1 MRYLCGAKEKSVSQ
15 KALLALCIA
24 ILLPVVCYFV
34 VKGVSR
40 DALRM
45 PPHYYP
51 EQIIDKIK
59 DGKRVN
65 DTIWHQ
71 VANVT
76 LTNQLG
82 DTVSLQ
88 QLRGKIVVAD
98 FFFTHCP
105 SICPYLTRNM
115 KGLQDAL
122 KMKDVTKRVDTSF
135 VQFLSFS
142 IDPKRDSVAQLK
154 KYADHFGV
162 NPDVWWLL
170 TGPKKTI
177 YDFALNEVKLGLQ
190 DGEGVDS
197 NFIHTSKFVVLDK
210 KGVVR
215 GYYDGLDTASL
226 SHLAE
231 DITLLMLEK
240 EKGEPSPVLAQL
252 KGLWPI
258 YIAVIV
264 AVVLFVWIT
273 RRPSKEPKY

>member
-1 MRYLCGAKEKSVSQ
+1 VRYLCAAKENIVSQ

-24 ILLPVVCYFV
+24 IFLPLVSYFI

-40 DALRM
+40 DAIHM
-45 PPHYYP
+45 PQRYYP
-51 EQIIDKIK
+51 DEIVETVKN
-59 DGKRVN
+59 GKKVN

-71 VANVT
+71 VGNIT
-76 LTNQLG
+76 LQNQLG
-82 DTVSLQ
+82 ETVSLHD
-88 QLRGKIVVAD
+88 LRGKIVVAD
-98 FFFTHCP
+98 YFFTHCP
-105 SICPYLTRNM
+105 SICPFLTKNM

-122 KMKDVTKRVDTSF
+122 KMKDVTKRIDTSF
-135 VQFLSFS
+135 VHFVSFTV
-142 IDPKRDSVAQLK
+142 DPERDSVAAIK
-154 KYADHFGV
+154 RYSDHFGV
-162 NPDVWWLL
+162 NSDVWWML

-197 NFIHTSKFVVLDK
+197 NFIHTQKFVVLDK

-215 GYYDGLDTASL
+215 GYYDGLDTAAL
-226 SHLAE
+226 SRLAE

-240 EKGEPSPVLAQL
+240 DKNEASPVLTQL
-252 KGLWPI
+252 KGLWPV

-273 RRPSKEPKY
+273 RKPAKEPKF

>member
-1 MRYLCGAKEKSVSQ
+1 VRYLCAAKDKIVSQ

-24 ILLPVVCYFV
+24 IFLPVISYFI

-40 DALRM
+40 DAIHM
-45 PPHYYP
+45 PRRYYSD
-51 EQIIDKIK
+51 EIIESVKN
-59 DGKRVN
+59 GKKVS

-71 VANVT
+71 VGNIT
-76 LTNQLG
+76 LQNQLG
-82 DTVSLQ
+82 ETVSLHD
-88 QLRGKIVVAD
+88 LRGKIVVVD
-98 FFFTHCP
+98 YFFTHCP
-105 SICPYLTRNM
+105 SICPFLTKNM

-122 KMKDVTKRVDTSF
+122 KMKDVTKRIDTSF
-135 VQFLSFS
+135 VHFVSFTV
-142 IDPKRDSVAQLK
+142 DPERDTVAAIRR
-154 KYADHFGV
+154 YADHFGV
-162 NPDVWWLL
+162 NSDVWWML

-197 NFIHTSKFVVLDK
+197 NFIHTQKFVVLDR

-215 GYYDGLDTASL
+215 GYYDGLDTTAL
-226 SHLAE
+226 SRLAE

-240 EKGEPSPVLAQL
+240 EKNEASPVLAQL
-252 KGLWPI
+252 KDLWPI

-273 RRPSKEPKY
+273 RKPAKEPKF

>member
-1 MRYLCGAKEKSVSQ
+1 MNQ

-24 ILLPVVCYFV
+24 ILLPVVSYFL

-40 DALRM
+40 DAIHM

-51 EQIIDKIK
+51 DDVVEKVV
-59 DGKRVN
+59 DGKRIS
-65 DTIWHQ
+65 DTIWHK
-71 VANVT
+71 VANIS
-76 LTNQLG
+76 LRNQLG
-82 DTVSLQ
+82 DSVSLDQ
-88 QLRGKIVVAD
+88 VRGKIIVAD
-98 FFFTHCP
+98 FFFTRCP

-142 IDPKRDSVAQLK
+142 VDPERDSVVALK
-154 KYADHFGV
+154 HYADRYGV

-170 TGPKKTI
+170 TGTKKTI

-197 NFIHTSKFVVLDK
+197 NFIHTEKFVVLDR
-210 KGVVR
+210 KGIVR
-215 GYYDGLDTASL
+215 GYYNGLDTASL
-226 SHLAE
+226 SKLAE

-240 EKGEPSPVLAQL
+240 DKNEPSAVFQQL

-258 YIAVIV
+258 YIAVIIG
-264 AVVLFVWIT
+264 VVVFVWIT
-273 RRPSKEPKY
+273 RRPRHEPKL

>member
-1 MRYLCGAKEKSVSQ
+1 MSQ
-15 KALLALCIA
+15 KALLALGIA
-24 ILLPVVCYFV
+24 IFLPVVCYFV
-34 VKGVSR
+34 VKGVSS
-40 DALRM
+40 DVIHM
-45 PPHYYP
+45 PRHYYP
-51 EQIIDKIK
+51 DEIIDVVK

-65 DTIWHQ
+65 DTVWHK
-71 VANVT
+71 VANIT

-82 DTVSLQ
+82 DSVSLQ
-88 QLRGKIVVAD
+88 KLRGKIVVAD

-122 KMKDVTKRVDTSF
+122 KTKDVTKRVDTSF

-142 IDPKRDSVAQLK
+142 VDPERDSVAQLK

-162 NPDVWWLL
+162 NSDVWWLL

-197 NFIHTSKFVVLDK
+197 NFIHTEKFVVLDK

-215 GYYDGLDTASL
+215 GYYNGLDTASL
-226 SHLAE
+226 SRLAE

-252 KGLWPI
+252 KSLWPI
-258 YIAVIV
+258 YIAVII

-273 RRPSKEPKY
+273 RKPSKEPKL

>member
-1 MRYLCGAKEKSVSQ
+1 VSQ

-24 ILLPVVCYFV
+24 ILLPLVSYFI

-40 DALRM
+40 DAIHM
-45 PPHYYP
+45 PGHYYFDDT
-51 EQIIDKIK
+51 IDSVKN
-59 DGKRVN
+59 GKLVT

-76 LTNQLG
+76 LKNQLG
-82 DTVSLQ
+82 ETVSIKD
-88 QLRGKIVVAD
+88 LRGKIVVAD

-105 SICPYLTRNM
+105 SICPFLTKNM

-142 IDPKRDSVAQLK
+142 VDPERDSVAQLK
-154 KYADHFGV
+154 KYADRFGV
-162 NPDVWWLL
+162 NSDVWWLL

-197 NFIHTSKFVVLDK
+197 NFIHTQKFVVLDR
-210 KGVVR
+210 KGIVR
-215 GYYDGLDTASL
+215 GYYNGLDTMEL
-226 SHLAE
+226 SKLAE

-240 EKGEPSPVLAQL
+240 DKNEPSPVLAQL
-252 KGLWPI
+252 KSLWPI

-264 AVVLFVWIT
+264 AVVLFFWIT
-273 RRPSKEPKY
+273 RRPAKEPKF

>member
-1 MRYLCGAKEKSVSQ
+1 VSQ

-24 ILLPVVCYFV
+24 IFLPVISYFI

-40 DALRM
+40 DAIHM
-45 PPHYYP
+45 PPRYYP
-51 EQIIDKIK
+51 DDVVETIK
-59 DGKRVN
+59 KGKRVS
-65 DTIWHQ
+65 DTIWHKTADFKLQ
-71 VANVT
+71 
-76 LTNQLG
+76 NQLG
-82 DTVSLQ
+82 QTVSLHE
-88 QLRGKIVVAD
+88 LRGKIVVAD

-105 SICPYLTRNM
+105 SICPFLTKNM

-122 KMKDVTKRVDTSF
+122 KMKDVTKRIDTSF

-142 IDPKRDSVAQLK
+142 VDPERDSVAQLK

-162 NPDVWWLL
+162 NPDVWWML

-177 YDFALNEVKLGLQ
+177 YDFALNEAKLGLQ

-197 NFIHTSKFVVLDK
+197 LFIHTQKFVVLDK
-210 KGVVR
+210 NGVVR
-215 GYYDGLDTASL
+215 GYYNGLDTLEL
-226 SHLAE
+226 SKLAE

-240 EKGEPSPVLAQL
+240 DRNEPSPVLAQL

-273 RRPSKEPKY
+273 RKPAIEPKI

>member
-1 MRYLCGAKEKSVSQ
+1 MSQ

-24 ILLPVVCYFV
+24 IFLPLVSYFI

-40 DALRM
+40 DAIHM
-45 PPHYYP
+45 PRHYYP
-51 EQIIDKIK
+51 DDIVETVKN
-59 DGKRVN
+59 GKQVS

-71 VANVT
+71 VANIK
-76 LTNQLG
+76 LRNQLG
-82 DTVSLQ
+82 DSVSIND
-88 QLRGKIVVAD
+88 LRGKIVVAD

-105 SICPYLTRNM
+105 SICPFLTRNM

-122 KMKDVTKRVDTSF
+122 KMKDVTKRMDSSF
-135 VQFLSFS
+135 VQFLSFTV
-142 IDPKRDSVAQLK
+142 DPERDSVEQLN
-154 KYADHFGV
+154 KYAAHFGV
-162 NPDVWWLL
+162 NSDVWWMV

-197 NFIHTSKFVVLDK
+197 NFIHTQKFVVLDK
-210 KGVVR
+210 KGIVR
-215 GYYDGLDTASL
+215 GYYDGLDTMAL
-226 SHLAE
+226 SKLAE
-231 DITLLMLEK
+231 DITLLMLERDK
-240 EKGEPSPVLAQL
+240 NEASPVLAQL

-273 RRPSKEPKY
+273 RRPAKEPKF